1 MYKKS
6 TLWIFNHNTLTK
18 WILSCCL
25 ILLIPL
31 ASIIVNY
38 FYTRNLISEKITEA
52 NAISLGSIQ
61 NSIDDNL
68 SSILNTAWYLS
79 LDETFQRLGRGY
91 TDTSQY
97 DSILDDCLNRLKI
110 YRHLYPDM
118 DILVY
123 LPFLDYVLTNS
134 TANST
139 EYIHNTLT
147 TLYRMD
153 TGIDEWREILGKN
166 YKNQFLLDSQLSY
179 SNYKKDS
186 FVFASANPFVYHEHL
201 LYNIFVSVPCD
212 FVDPLIGDM
221 EGSTFLI
228 IDKNGTLIKQF
239 GAPISYEELP
249 LSPQLPAEAN
259 ARSIHLKNTNYILS
273 YQRSDV
279 CNWYYVVC
287 TPSSLYMKEAL
298 YIRNATL
305 FSLLAVIILGLA
317 AIVALQLRNYRPVQ
331 KLLGL
336 LPAGAGSSSQSE
348 FELLEDYYRRL
359 FEENRSMRNS
369 LQSQKEYAREFYLLS
384 KLKGRQFHLS
394 EPDMRD
400 GLELDLS
407 ARQYGIA
414 SIYVNFEQEDSTRE
428 HFELMS
434 FSIANVMDELFAGG
448 FSYHRAVDEVFFV
461 YLFTFNG
468 DGEDLWYDTCV
479 AKFQQICDFFRDSFH
494 IELSITTSS
503 LFGDYEHLS
512 SYYAD
517 ILDAFEYRYVIG
529 ESGVLSVDS
538 LKSIDFSTMEQLE
551 EYSRRFS
558 LAISKKDTDNA
569 VLLCRQLFLE
579 QKQSGE
585 PFFLCRYHIFSV
597 MDSLLFT
604 YRHSLNAE
612 PETEQISNRL
622 AALLSCDGLNSL
634 EQEFEKLCLL
644 MCGSGHRA
652 QNQESA
658 AANHL
663 VNRIRSYVEENY
675 SDCSMNISSIAS
687 AMGLTPKYM
696 SKLFKDAADEGLLS
710 YVNTVRIRHAIELL
724 QTTDD
729 TMDEIS
735 LKVGFTNS
743 RSFRRNFTKVSGQKP
758 SAYRR

>member
-6 TLWIFNHNTLTK
+6 ALWIFNHNTLTK

-31 ASIIVNY
+31 ISIIVNY
-38 FYTRNLISEKITEA
+38 FYTRNLISKKITEA

-123 LPFLDYVLTNS
+123 LPFLDYILTNS

-139 EYIHNTLT
+139 EYIHNTLS
-147 TLYRMD
+147 TLFDMD
-153 TGIDEWREILGKN
+153 TAIDEWREILGKN

-212 FVDPLIGDM
+212 FVEPLIGDM
-221 EGSTFLI
+221 TGSTFLI
-228 IDKNGTLIKQF
+228 IDKNGALIKQF
-239 GAPISYEELP
+239 GASISYEDLP
-249 LSPQLPAEAN
+249 LSPQLLTETDT
-259 ARSIHLKNTNYILS
+259 RSIHLKDTNYILS
-273 YQRSDV
+273 CQRSDV
-279 CNWYYVVC
+279 CGWYYVVC

-317 AIVALQLRNYRPVQ
+317 AIVTLQLRNYRPVQ
-331 KLLGL
+331 NLLGL

-348 FELLEDYYRRL
+348 FELLEDYYRKL
-359 FEENRSMRNS
+359 FEENRSMRSS

-400 GLELDLS
+400 GLELDFS

-414 SIYVNFEQEDSTRE
+414 SIYANFEQKDSTGE
-428 HFELMS
+428 HFDLMS
-434 FSIANVMDELFAGG
+434 FSIANVMDELFGSG
-448 FSYHRAVDEVFFV
+448 FSYHRTVDEVFFV
-461 YLFTFNG
+461 YLFTFDR
-468 DGEDLWYDTCV
+468 DGENQWNDTCV
-479 AKFQQICDFFRDSFH
+479 AKFQQIYDFFRDSFH
-494 IELSITTSS
+494 IELSITMSS
-503 LFGDYEHLS
+503 LFEDFEHLS

-517 ILDAFEYRYVIG
+517 IMDAFEYRYVIG

-538 LKSIDFSTMEQLE
+538 LKSIDFSNMERLE
-551 EYSRRFS
+551 EYSQQFG
-558 LAISKKDTDNA
+558 LAISKKDADSA
-569 VLLCRQLFLE
+569 VLLCRQLFSE
-579 QKQSGE
+579 QQQSEE
-585 PFFLCRYHIFSV
+585 PFFLCRYHIFAV

-612 PETEQISNRL
+612 PEGE
-622 AALLSCDGLNSL
+622 LLSSRLTALINCDSLPRL
-634 EQEFEKLCLL
+634 EQEFKKLCLL
-644 MCGSGHRA
+644 MCGSGQPA
-652 QNQESA
+652 QNQEPA

-663 VNRIRSYVEENY
+663 VERIQAYVEENY
-675 SDCSMNISSIAS
+675 ADCNMNISSIAS

-696 SKLFKDAADEGLLS
+696 SKLFKDAVDEGLLS
-710 YVNTVRIRHAIELL
+710 YINTVRIRHAIELL
-724 QTTDD
+724 QTTGD
-729 TMDEIS
+729 TIDEIS
-735 LKVGFTNS
+735 FKVGFTNS
-743 RSFRRNFTKVSGQKP
+743 RSFRRNFTKVSGRKP
-758 SAYRR
+758 SAFRN